1 MARQAKG
8 LVSVLLLASLPL
20 AFHGC
25 SGASKP
31 EAALAQS
38 GEAADAADA
47 TDTATQ
53 ARNRPP
59 TIDAARDEY
68 ARVGETFAYQPAARD
83 ADGDSLRYS
92 AENLPPWASMDPTNG
107 RITGTPG
114 PADLGVYEL
123 IIIRVADAA
132 RSAQTAPFSITV
144 IEEAAGGVASLRW
157 EVPPSKVD
165 GSPLDDLAGY
175 RIVYGR
181 SSEDL
186 DRSVF
191 IDNAATT
198 HYEFTGL
205 TSGIWYFAVI
215 AVNANG
221 LEGPPTTITTKSI

>member
-1 MARQAKG
+1 MFRYAKG
-8 LVSVLLLASLPL
+8 LVSAFLLFGVIL

-31 EAALAQS
+31 EAAAPQN
-38 GEAADAADA
+38 
-47 TDTATQ
+47 Q
-53 ARNRPP
+53 APAPAPQASNQAP
-59 TIDAARDEY
+59 TISPASDGF
-68 ARVGETFAYQPAARD
+68 ARVGETFALQPTASD
-83 ADGDSLRYS
+83 ADGDVLRYS
-92 AENLPPWASMDPTNG
+92 AENLPTWASLDPTNG

-123 IIIRVADAA
+123 ITIRVADAG
-132 RSAQTAPFSITV
+132 RSATTAPFSITV
-144 IEEAAGGVASLRW
+144 SEEAASGVASLRW
-157 EVPPSKVD
+157 ELPPSKVD

-191 IDNAATT
+191 IDNPATT
-198 HYEFTGL
+198 NYEFTGL

-221 LEGPPTTITTKSI
+221 LEGPPTNITMKSI